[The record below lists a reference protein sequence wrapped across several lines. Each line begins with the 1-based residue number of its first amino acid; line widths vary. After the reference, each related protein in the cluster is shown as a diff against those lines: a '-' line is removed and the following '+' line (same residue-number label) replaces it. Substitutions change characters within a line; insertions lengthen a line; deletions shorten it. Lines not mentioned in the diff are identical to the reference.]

1 MCCVF
6 PTQWFLTKKTTNKKI
21 LALFHKTP
29 AGAIETKFDA
39 DEPLGLRGHM
49 WGVILG
55 LPQIYK
61 SQKNLD
67 DLRKSWKSCR
77 LTRQELEV
85 TQITALGWSG
95 PKDRQK
101 KTDQFLSVY
110 DVI

>member
-1 MCCVF
+1 MIFDQKNC
-6 PTQWFLTKKTTNKKI
+6 KKKI

-29 AGAIETKFDA
+29 AGAIETIFDA
-39 DEPLGLRGHM
+39 DETLGLRGHM

-61 SQKNLD
+61 SQENVD

-77 LTRQELEV
+77 LTTQELEV
-85 TQITALGWSG
+85 TPIAALGCSG
-95 PKDRQK
+95 PKDWQK

-110 DVI
+110 DVM